1 MSFELIPEAQAV
13 QAVQEEVVVDVDALI
28 QQVKQL
34 EVADLF
40 KVLKVALAEAERKSK
55 GGKAPKA
62 ATKKK
67 GSMEKGKTPPQLRV
81 NRAWVA
87 YVLKHALENGWDAY
101 PMNDTKKDKMT
112 GKKVTEVIEQ
122 PGSHMVDGAYVFD
135 EEVTD
140 KHPNGRQ
147 PTTKDAMSLSKYY
160 WSQSEKTGVKQELYD
175 EFLAQYV
182 EEPEEEA
189 EEKAEKAPVVRKTAA
204 EKAEE
209 KLRKAEEKV
218 AEKERKAQEK
228 VEEKKRKEE
237 EKAAEKQ
244 RKAEEKE
251 AAKVTKPVKA
261 AVKAAPVKA
270 APVKAAT
277 PVKAAPV
284 KAAVKEVTPVK
295 AAAPVKAPAAPL
307 KKKAVEEVWK
317 CEDDG
322 CVSPW
327 ERAGKKYL
335 RNFDNQVWVNKDG
348 AVGDW
353 CGVYIPSEDRI
364 DDSVPEPE
372 SYDEE
377 DE

>member
-13 QAVQEEVVVDVDALI
+13 QAVQEEVVVDMEALI
-28 QQVKQL
+28 QQVKLL

-40 KVLKVALAEAERKSK
+40 KVLKVVLAEAERKSK
-55 GGKAPKA
+55 GGKAPKT

-189 EEKAEKAPVVRKTAA
+189 EEKEEKAPVVRKTAA

-270 APVKAAT
+270 ATPVKAAPVKAAT
-277 PVKAAPV
+277 PVKAA
-284 KAAVKEVTPVK
+284 AKEVTPVK

-327 ERAGKKYL
+327 ERAGKKYF
-335 RNFDNQVWVNKDG
+335 RNFANEVWVNKDG
-348 AVGDW
+348 MPGDW

-364 DDSVPEPE
+364 DDSVPEPVAN
-372 SYDEE
+372 EE